1 MKNRIIETKDYKMR
15 DLKKV
20 EEISRNVDTREKEF
34 FDFFKNIE
42 EVERDKKYL
51 ADNKEE
57 KRYLVILN
65 MNEENE
71 KVYDCSTNKD
81 TAFKIYNDMEDE
93 VDRCIVVA
101 DIFYKDVMGVTF
113 IEKYKVLE
121 CLECYNK
128 VCPIID

>member
-20 EEISRNVDTREKEF
+20 EEISRNVNTREKEF

-57 KRYLVILN
+57 KRYLVIIN

-71 KVYDCSTNKD
+71 KVYDCSTSKE
-81 TAFKIYNDMEDE
+81 TAFEIYNNIEDE
-93 VDRCIVVA
+93 DDRCVVVA

-121 CLECYNK
+121 CLECHNK